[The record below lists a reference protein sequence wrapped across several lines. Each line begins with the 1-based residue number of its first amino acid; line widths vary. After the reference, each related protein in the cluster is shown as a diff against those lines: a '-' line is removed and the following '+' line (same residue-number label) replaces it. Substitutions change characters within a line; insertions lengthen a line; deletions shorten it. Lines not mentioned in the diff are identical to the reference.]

1 MAGVVLEGEE
11 VRVFEKEVGLE
22 GLDGLFELGERL
34 GEDLLHEKEVL
45 GGRVE

>member
-1 MAGVVLEGEE
+1 M
-11 VRVFEKEVGLE
+11 FEKEVGLK

-34 GEDLLHEKEVL
+34 GEDLLHEEEVL